1 MKYAEAAI
9 FSRRYGWG
17 VAKKFEDWGITDL
30 KRRVGT
36 FAGGRRGRVSTP
48 LHAMLS

>member
-1 MKYAEAAI
+1 MQKQP
-9 FSRRYGWG
+9 FSVGGMGGG

-30 KRRVGT
+30 RRRVGT